1 MSVTRVVTFAGYAA
15 AVLLGIGV
23 ELLSRRDRSKIP
35 SLAAICGFVMQYRAG
50 RMPVGRIAVYGF
62 WWWLAY
68 HLLAR

>member
-1 MSVTRVVTFAGYAA
+1 MSVTRVITFAGFTTAA
-15 AVLLGIGV
+15 LLGIVV

-35 SLAAICGFVMQYRAG
+35 SLAAMCGFVMQYRAG

-68 HLLAR
+68 HFFAR